1 MPRFMAHKGATQQQN
16 SGRRRGEPP
25 SLKPSRGPARQTTA
39 VERGLSGT
47 LALAVVLALTQLY
60 IHAQLVATRGTYTS
74 FCNVSATVNCDAVL
88 MSPYATLLG
97 LPIAAWG
104 LLSYVALAFLLLRRG
119 RAVGT
124 ARSQASL
131 ALVAVAMWNVG
142 VSLYMAAVATFA
154 LHHLCLLCFGTYLV
168 VAVTAVLAWT
178 LANVDLGAS
187 GQQVLT
193 SQRAL
198 VGGGAIIVGVVAVAA
213 LQYAARPVSGATMTA
228 AEVQARDPEFYGW
241 YTTRPI
247 TKDLP
252 PDVHSKGPADALL
265 TIVEFSDFEC
275 PACGM
280 AFRDLHDLAARH
292 PELVR
297 IVFHHFPLDSDCN
310 SNVAMHMHRSAC
322 GAAVAAECAARAGKF
337 WEYHD
342 LLFTGQDRLGRD
354 DLIAKAVGLGIP
366 KDTFVACLDDPT
378 ARQPIANDTAAAA
391 KLGVKSTP
399 TLVING
405 RTVEGALESSRY
417 EYVIALARGRGS

>member
-16 SGRRRGEPP
+16 SGRRRGE
-25 SLKPSRGPARQTTA
+25 SLPAKGSRSLAQQTVTI
-39 VERGLSGT
+39 ERGLFGA
-47 LALAVVLALTQLY
+47 LALAAVLALTQLY
-60 IHAQLVATRGTYTS
+60 IHAQLAATRGTYTS

-88 MSPYATLLG
+88 MSPYAILLG
-97 LPIAAWG
+97 VPVAAWG
-104 LLSYVALAFLLLRRG
+104 FLSYVALAFLLLQRG
-119 RAVGT
+119 RAVGA

-131 ALVAVAMWNVG
+131 ALVGIAMWNVG
-142 VSLYMAAVATFA
+142 VSLYMAGVST
-154 LHHLCLLCFGTYLV
+154 LLLRHVCLLCFGTYLV
-168 VAVTAVLAWT
+168 VAVTAVLTWN
-178 LANVDLGAS
+178 LARVDLGAS
-187 GQQVLT
+187 GQRVLT

-198 VGGGAIIVGVVAVAA
+198 MGGGAVVAGVAAIAA
-213 LQYAARPVSGATMTA
+213 LQYAARPISGATMTA

-265 TIVEFSDFEC
+265 TIIEFSDFEC

-280 AFRDLHDLAARH
+280 AFRDLHDLADRH

-297 IVFHHFPLDSDCN
+297 LVFHHFPLDSDCN
-310 SNVAMHMHRSAC
+310 SNVPTRMHRFACSA
-322 GAAVAAECAARAGKF
+322 AIAAECAARAGKF

-378 ARQPIANDTAAAA
+378 ARQAIAIDTAAGA

-405 RTVEGALESSRY
+405 RTVEGALERSRY
-417 EYVIALARGRGS
+417 EYVIALERERGS